1 MCRRWLYASQVV
13 QEQQQAMPLVEVVQ
27 KLSFA
32 RDLATVQEIVRH
44 AARSL
49 TGADGATFVLRENGN
64 CYYADEDA
72 IAPLWKGMRFS
83 MEACISGWA
92 MLHRQAAVVPDIY
105 ADARIPADAYRPTF
119 VRSLA
124 IVPIRSLDP
133 VGAIGNYWAT
143 RHEATDDEVR
153 LLQALADTTAVA
165 MENVR
170 VYGELEQRVRERT
183 RELQA
188 ANEAIRNLS
197 LLDELTGLYNR
208 RGFYLLAERCHK
220 ATRRA
225 GTDQFIAYVD
235 ADGLKQVNDAR
246 GHRAGDE
253 LLKSLAG
260 ILKHTF
266 READVIARVGGD
278 EFCVLGTAQGDTD
291 AATERLARAIAAF
304 NAEAALSSR
313 PLSASCGTAT
323 WFACSDDSLDEIVR
337 QADEAM
343 YAAKR
348 VVRNPSHAS
357 HPRAPAIKLSA

>member
-1 MCRRWLYASQVV
+1 
-13 QEQQQAMPLVEVVQ
+13 MPLVEVVQ
-27 KLSFA
+27 QLSFA
-32 RDLATVQEIVRH
+32 RDLATVQEIVRR

-64 CYYADEDA
+64 CYYVDEDA

-92 MLHRQAAVVPDIY
+92 MLHRQAAVIPDIY

-119 VRSLA
+119 VKSLA
-124 IVPIRSLDP
+124 MVPIRSLDP

-153 LLQALADTTAVA
+153 VLQALADTTAVA

-170 VYGELEQRVRERT
+170 VYEELEQRVRERT
-183 RELQA
+183 WELEA
-188 ANEAIRNLS
+188 ANEAVRNLS

-208 RGFYLLAERCHK
+208 RGFYLLAEQCRK

-225 GTDQFIAYVD
+225 GRDQFIAYVD
-235 ADGLKQVNDAR
+235 ADGLKQVNDAH

-253 LLKSLAG
+253 LLKNLAG
-260 ILKHTF
+260 ILTHTF
-266 READVIARVGGD
+266 READVIARLGGD
-278 EFCVLGTAQGDTD
+278 EFCILGAAQGDVD
-291 AATERLARAIAAF
+291 AVTARLAQAIAAF
-304 NAEAALSSR
+304 NAEVAIGSCR
-313 PLSASCGTAT
+313 LSASCGTAT
-323 WFACSDDSLDEIVR
+323 WFASSDDSLDEVVR

-343 YAAKR
+343 YATKR
-348 VVRNPSHAS
+348 AVRNLSPARY
-357 HPRAPAIKLSA
+357 PRVSAIKLSA